1 MPTDPLAGAIAAA
14 RRQFGAAAPASGNR
28 ERGFAEVGTRNSSA
42 NQTDGGSVPTGP
54 TVPTAGEDARQHVD
68 EIDRLAAYEERA
80 AIMEFD
86 GGLDRQEA
94 ERRAQED
101 LGISRSDSGLPR
113 GQCE

>member
-1 MPTDPLAGAIAAA
+1 MPTDRLAGAIAAA

-54 TVPTAGEDARQHVD
+54 TVPTAGEDTRQHAD
-68 EIDRLAAYEERA
+68 EADRLAAYEERA

-94 ERRAQED
+94 ERRA
-101 LGISRSDSGLPR
+101 SREFEPHQNGSGHTTP
-113 GQCE
+113 C